1 MERVGERG
9 NWRMRRVGARERD
22 TDGAWQCVERVLT
35 RLKLQVARGGAC
47 DLVSG
52 RSWLG
57 FAQD

>member
-1 MERVGERG
+1 MAVCEMEQARGGRVS
-9 NWRMRRVGARERD
+9 WRMRD